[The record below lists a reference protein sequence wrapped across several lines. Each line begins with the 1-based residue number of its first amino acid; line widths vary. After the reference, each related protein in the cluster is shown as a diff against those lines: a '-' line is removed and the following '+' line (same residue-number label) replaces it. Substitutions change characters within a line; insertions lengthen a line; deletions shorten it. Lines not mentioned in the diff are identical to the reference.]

1 MSGPIRVLLVDDEV
15 AFVKSLAK
23 ILVRKGMEVQAAH
36 EGSAAIELTSQEEF
50 DAIVLDVRMPGMDG
64 LATLEEIRKRD
75 LLTPVLLL
83 TGHIDLE
90 RTRQALKG
98 GATEIFL
105 KPSPIETLVSA
116 IENAREWK
124 AIRQEVRDTSSRE
137 QGAQK
142 RRVPSRG

>member
-15 AFVKSLAK
+15 AFVNSLSK
-23 ILVRKGMEVQAAH
+23 ILGRKGMEVRSAH
-36 EGSAAIELTSQEEF
+36 DGATAIDLASQEPF

-64 LATLEEIRKRD
+64 LATLEGIRKHD

-105 KPSPIETLVSA
+105 KPCPIETLVSA
-116 IENAREWK
+116 IENAHEWK
-124 AIRQEVRDTSSRE
+124 SIRQEVQDTFQLEQNPKKSRT
-137 QGAQK
+137 
-142 RRVPSRG
+142 PSRG